1 MAIRLNEDKELVAAI
16 KEGLKKKNGYCP
28 CRLEMIP
35 ENKCICQEFK
45 EQMNDPDFEGYC
57 HCMLYYK
64 SLKDQ
69 EEIIMAEVKLTSA
82 NFENEVL
89 KSDIPVVVDFWAT
102 WCGPCK
108 MIAPHLEELAKTYD
122 GKIKVGKVNVDE
134 ELQLATKFGIASI
147 PTLMLFK
154 DGKLVNT
161 AVGYMNQSQL
171 ENFAGV

>member
-1 MAIRLNEDKELVAAI
+1 
-16 KEGLKKKNGYCP
+16 
-28 CRLEMIP
+28 
-35 ENKCICQEFK
+35 
-45 EQMNDPDFEGYC
+45 
-57 HCMLYYK
+57 
-64 SLKDQ
+64 
-69 EEIIMAEVKLTSA
+69 MAEVKLTSA

-108 MIAPHLEELAKTYD
+108 MIAPHLEELAKTYE

-134 ELQLATKFGIASI
+134 ELELATKFGIASI

-154 DGKLVNT
+154 NGKLVNT
-161 AVGYMNQSQL
+161 AVGYMNQSQV